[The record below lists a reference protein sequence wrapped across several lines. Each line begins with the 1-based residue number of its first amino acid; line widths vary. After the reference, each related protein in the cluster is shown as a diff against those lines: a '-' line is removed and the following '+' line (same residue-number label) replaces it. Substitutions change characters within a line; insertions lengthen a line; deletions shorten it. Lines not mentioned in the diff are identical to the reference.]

1 MEAIVVGGG
10 IVGLASAVELAER
23 GVDVTLLERDELGA
37 GSTDRAVGGIRA
49 TFSTPVNVD
58 CSLYSLDVWESFE
71 ERFGVDPEFRQH
83 GYLFLAREAA
93 TAERFRET
101 AAMAR
106 ERGAPVEYV
115 DSETAAEYCA
125 GVDPDLFVGGTY
137 CPRDGYA
144 DPHLALQGYSQ
155 AAATAGVEVRT
166 DAPVSG
172 LLTDGD
178 RVTGVVCEGESL
190 SADAV
195 VLAAGAWTA
204 PLAATADVDLPIAP
218 RRRQVA
224 VVEPERPVPESDPLT
239 IDLDTGSYFRPER
252 DGRAIVG
259 GHFAEADPDVDPD
272 RYESG
277 PAVPWAADAIERAG
291 EWTDH
296 FGPESRLAGGWA
308 GLYAVTPD
316 DHAVVDDVRPGLV
329 VAAGFSGH
337 GFQHAP
343 ATGRIAADL
352 VVDGETDVTDVAALS
367 ADRFGDGEREERNVV

>member
-1 MEAIVVGGG
+1 MDAIVVGGG
-10 IVGLASAVELAER
+10 IVGLASAYELAER
-23 GVDVTLLERDELGA
+23 GVDVTLLERAELGG

-71 ERFGVDPEFRQH
+71 ERFGVDVAFRQH

-115 DSETAAEYCA
+115 DAEAAAEHCEGIDA
-125 GVDPDLFVGGTY
+125 EQFVGGTF

-144 DPHLALQGYSQ
+144 DPHLALQGYSR
-155 AAATAGVEVRT
+155 AATAAGVDVHTGTPVT
-166 DAPVSG
+166 D
-172 LLTDGD
+172 LRTDGD
-178 RVTGVVCEGESL
+178 RVVGVEHGDESL
-190 SADAV
+190 AADVV

-204 PLAATADVDLPIAP
+204 PLAATAGVDLPIAP
-218 RRRQVA
+218 CRRQVA
-224 VVEPERPVPESDPLT
+224 VVDPERPVPESDPLT

-259 GHFAEADPDVDPD
+259 GHFAGADPDVDPD

-277 PAVPWAADAIERAG
+277 PDVPWVADAVERAG
-291 EWTDH
+291 AWTDH

-316 DHAVVDDVRPGLV
+316 DHAVVDEALPGLV

-343 ATGRIAADL
+343 ATGRIVSDL
-352 VVDGETDVTDVAALS
+352 AVDGGTDVTALS
-367 ADRFGDGEREERNVV
+367 AERFGDGEREERNVV

>member
-1 MEAIVVGGG
+1 MDAIVVGGG
-10 IVGLASAVELAER
+10 IVGLASAVELSDR

-37 GSTDRAVGGIRA
+37 GSTDRAVGGIRVS
-49 TFSTPVNVD
+49 FSTPVNVD

-71 ERFGVDPEFRQH
+71 ERFGVDVAFRQH
-83 GYLFLAREAA
+83 GYLFLARERD

-115 DSETAAEYCA
+115 DAETAASHCE
-125 GVDPDLFVGGTY
+125 GIDTDRFVGGTY

-155 AAATAGVEVRT
+155 AATAAGVDVRT
-166 DAPVSG
+166 NAPVSD

-178 RVTGVVCEGESL
+178 RIVGVECDGEPL
-190 SADAV
+190 RADVV

-204 PLAATADVDLPIAP
+204 PLAATAGLDLPIAP

-224 VVEPERPVPESDPLT
+224 VVEPERRVPEGDPLT

-277 PAVPWAADAIERAG
+277 PDVPWAADAVESAG
-291 EWTDH
+291 EWTDY

-316 DHAVVDDVRPGLV
+316 DHAVVDAVRPGLV

-343 ATGRIAADL
+343 ATGRIVSDL
-352 VVDGETDVTDVAALS
+352 VVDDGTEVTDLPALS
-367 ADRFGDGEREERNVV
+367 ANRFGDGEREERNVV

>member
-1 MEAIVVGGG
+1 MDAIVVGGG
-10 IVGLASAVELAER
+10 IVGLASATELAGR

-49 TFSTPVNVD
+49 SFSTRVNVD

-71 ERFGVDPEFRQH
+71 ERFGVDVAFRQH

-93 TAERFRET
+93 TAERFEET

-115 DSETAAEYCA
+115 DADTAADHCGGIDA
-125 GVDPDLFVGGTY
+125 DLFVGGTY

-155 AAATAGVEVRT
+155 AAADAGVDVRT
-166 DAPVSG
+166 DAPVES
-172 LLTDGD
+172 LLTDGERVVGVESDGEELHAD
-178 RVTGVVCEGESL
+178 R
-190 SADAV
+190 V
-195 VLAAGAWTA
+195 VLATGAWTR
-204 PLAATADVDLPIAP
+204 PLAATAGVDLPIAP

-224 VVEPERPVPESDPLT
+224 TVEPERPVPETDPLT

-259 GHFAEADPDVDPD
+259 GHFADADPDVDPD
-272 RYESG
+272 GYPSG
-277 PAVPWAADAIERAG
+277 PDVPWAADAIERAG
-291 EWTDH
+291 EWTDY

-316 DHAVVDDVRPGLV
+316 DHAVVDEVRPGLV

-343 ATGRIAADL
+343 ATGRIVSDL
-352 VVDGETDVTDVAALS
+352 VVDGATDVTDIAALS
-367 ADRFGDGEREERNVV
+367 ADRFGDGERAERNVV